1 MDECIKPQQGNMI
14 QKLQNKGILSLIT
27 GFIQKLNGKKKKK
40 RGEGLSEIKRGFR
53 ELSTRPT
60 CEICILLCNKLTVK
74 RYLCDRW
81 EGLNTN

>member
-40 RGEGLSEIKRGFR
+40 EERDCLRLKEASESYQ
-53 ELSTRPT
+53 LDPH
-60 CEICILLCNKLTVK
+60 VK
-74 RYLCDRW
+74 FASCFA
-81 EGLNTN
+81 TN